1 MVLYI
6 CAVPHPTKEQE
17 KGQLVTLLP
26 RSPTIVKDYE
36 TVTGISQAILQSA
49 ECISYVLHIFLDDD
63 YEIQNYASQGGTE
76 K

>member
-6 CAVPHPTKEQE
+6 CAVPHPKREQE

-36 TVTGISQAILQSA
+36 TVTGIS
-49 ECISYVLHIFLDDD
+49 
-63 YEIQNYASQGGTE
+63 
-76 K
+76 